1 MTTNIESKKSVEP
14 NDRTLSDPASGG
26 TARDVTGRVRQ
37 SGFTGGEP
45 AADAAVRTAGATA
58 DVARTAGQPGWEA
71 AVKGVRAMAEI
82 QAHCAKASLDQG
94 QRVLG
99 TALQVVDM
107 YREAAGLTAGNLQ
120 ALTESYA
127 NAGRGLQN
135 WQQECFALYRR
146 SAAHLSARQQDFG
159 WHRSPAEFVKVQRD
173 VYVGAVNDLL
183 RANSVFFDVAAN
195 AAQIQATSLQE
206 HSGMTA

>member
-1 MTTNIESKKSVEP
+1 MTTNVKSKKSAEP
-14 NDRTLSDPASGG
+14 NDRTLSNAASGS
-26 TARDVTGRVRQ
+26 TAGDITGRVRQ
-37 SGFTGGEP
+37 SGFNGGEP
-45 AADAAVRTAGATA
+45 GVDAAVATSGATA
-58 DVARTAGQPGWEA
+58 DVARTAGRPGWEA
-71 AVKGVRAMAEI
+71 AVRGVRAMAEI
-82 QAHCAKASLDQG
+82 QAHCAKTSLDQG
-94 QRVLG
+94 QRALG
-99 TALQVVDM
+99 TVLQVVDM
-107 YREAAGLTAGNLQ
+107 YREAAGLTAGNVR
-120 ALTESYA
+120 ALTESYT

-135 WQQECFALYRR
+135 WQQEYVALFRR

-206 HSGMTA
+206 HPGITA